1 MAAPGTQP
9 GPTADSGIIEADRLS
24 SRIPAVTHLRLPVA
38 APAATTALSILRP
51 MTGARRL
58 ERRSK
63 LVKLLVPLCLL
74 AAATPASA
82 QLSLGSGSGRYSFGG
97 GVSVGAGDVSFI
109 SVSPYLAY
117 KVTEEI
123 DVGVGLFYRLR
134 HDTRFGRDL
143 DTQDAGGSVF
153 GRYQLP
159 GPFFVHAEMEYLNY
173 EAYRG
178 DLSKYRKG
186 ATSLLAGGG
195 FSQSIG
201 RNTSAHL
208 MVLYNFSY
216 SGYASPAPYSS
227 PWVLRAGVGIRF

>member
-1 MAAPGTQP
+1 MT
-9 GPTADSGIIEADRLS
+9 L
-24 SRIPAVTHLRLPVA
+24 LRLPAV
-38 APAATTALSILRP
+38 APAAALSRSTPPHRAGTCRP
-51 MTGARRL
+51 AFCGKLATRL
-58 ERRSK
+58 AP
-63 LVKLLVPLCLL
+63 VCLI
-74 AAATPASA
+74 AAITPAAA

-97 GVSVGAGDVSFI
+97 GVSVGAGDVSFV

-117 KVTEEI
+117 KATEEI

-143 DTQDAGGSVF
+143 DTGDIGGSVF

-173 EAYRG
+173 EVYRG
-178 DLSKYRKG
+178 DQSKLRKG
-186 ATSLLAGGG
+186 TASLLAGGG

-201 RNTSAHL
+201 RSTSAHL

-216 SGYASPAPYSS
+216 SGYSAPAPYSS